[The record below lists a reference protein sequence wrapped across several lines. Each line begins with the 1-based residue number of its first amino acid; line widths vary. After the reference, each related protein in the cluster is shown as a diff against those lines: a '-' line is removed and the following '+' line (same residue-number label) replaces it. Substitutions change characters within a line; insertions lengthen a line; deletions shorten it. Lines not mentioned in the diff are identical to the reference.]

1 MGLNFKGWKKNW
13 SLMSAFFSADE
24 ISIITKKLKHLKSE
38 NVVFCSFE
46 NRFARSGGLATVIT
60 NILPSLKES
69 NSIPQVILIT
79 PFYPHIMDRKKLKST
94 GIKFDVSFAGSSVRA
109 KLYEHTWTYTVPAR
123 GKIREY
129 YIEAKDFFK
138 ARNKLKDPYLYVEEN
153 KEQNNNILLNNALF
167 YCKAVPFA
175 LNALGI
181 TENIVFHLHEWQ
193 TAFISLTSKEAMLNR
208 TLSSCATVQTM
219 HNSYDC
225 TVEWKE
231 LKKILSKPRRP
242 SLAVISE
249 QSLSAYQ
256 IGLQLV
262 DAPLTT
268 VSENF
273 ADELTSDII
282 QTKHYAPHLQKIL
295 KANRTYGVNN
305 GMFVDF
311 SPEFPKKEK
320 HSVDEIKNIKLK
332 NRKALL
338 KILDSY
344 KPKDRFG
351 ELTYRDKSITKLPD
365 NVPIVVMSGR
375 LDPIQKGYFVLLRAI
390 EKFAS
395 DEIKFILAPLPV
407 DPSHLD
413 YFYEVACKCK
423 GNVTV
428 FPLRMQKGY
437 RELQTGSTFGV
448 MPSIYEPFGAA
459 VEYMASGTVVIG
471 RATGG
476 LVDQID
482 SRSGFLFKEDSVFY
496 KPENIKS
503 FIDSGNI
510 MQIGKT
516 NAWAESMADN
526 LYETLTKATA
536 MYQNRPARYYRLI
549 QNGFKKASHFNWEKA
564 AKKYFQVYNMINKA

>member
-1 MGLNFKGWKKNW
+1 MNLNFKGWKKNW
-13 SLMSAFFSADE
+13 SLMSTFFSADE
-24 ISIITKKLKHLKSE
+24 ISNITKKLKQLKAD
-38 NVVFCSFE
+38 NVVFCAFE

-69 NSIPQVILIT
+69 NKIPTVMLMT
-79 PFYPHIMDRKKLKST
+79 PFYPHIMDRNKIRST
-94 GIKFDVSFAGSSVRA
+94 NVRFDVPFAGSSVRA
-109 KLYEHTWTYTVPAR
+109 KLYEHTWTYTVPVR
-123 GKIREY
+123 GKITEY
-129 YIEAKDFFK
+129 YIEAKGFFDS
-138 ARNKLKDPYLYVEEN
+138 RNKLRDPYIYNEIDKAE
-153 KEQNNNILLNNALF
+153 NNNILLHNALF

-181 TENIVFHLHEWQ
+181 TENIIFHLHEWQ
-193 TAFISLTSKEAMLNR
+193 TAFISLTSKEAMLKG
-208 TLSSCATVQTM
+208 TLHSGASVQTM
-219 HNSYDC
+219 HNSYDS
-225 TVEWKE
+225 TVEWRE
-231 LKKILSKPRRP
+231 LKKILTRPRKS
-242 SLAVISE
+242 SLSAISE
-249 QSLSAYQ
+249 HSLSAYQ

-282 QTKHYAPHLQKIL
+282 QTRHYAPHLQNIL
-295 KANRTYGVNN
+295 KASRTYGINN

-311 SPEFPKKEK
+311 SFEFPKKEK
-320 HSVDEIKNIKLK
+320 HTVEEIKKIKLK

-338 KILDSY
+338 KVLASF

-390 EKFAS
+390 EKFAC
-395 DEIKFILAPLPV
+395 DTIKFILAPLPV
-407 DPSHLD
+407 NPSHLD

-428 FPLRMQKGY
+428 FPLRMKKGY

-482 SRSGFLFKEDSVFY
+482 SKSGFLFKEDAVFY
-496 KPENIKS
+496 NQKNIRD
-503 FIDSGNI
+503 FIESGDI
-510 MQIGKT
+510 MQIRKT
-516 NAWAESMADN
+516 NAWAESMANN
-526 LYETLTKATA
+526 LYDTLTKTKAL
-536 MYQNRPARYYRLI
+536 YQNRPAQYYRLI
-549 QNGFKKASHFNWEKA
+549 QRGFKKVSDFNWEKA
-564 AKKYFQVYNMINKA
+564 AKKYYQVYNMINKA

>member
-13 SLMSAFFSADE
+13 SLMSTFFSADE
-24 ISIITKKLKHLKSE
+24 ISIITNKLKHLKTD

-69 NSIPQVILIT
+69 NNIPKVILIT
-79 PFYPHIMDRKKLKST
+79 PFYPHIMDRKKLRST
-94 GIKFDVSFAGSSVRA
+94 GIKFNVPFAGKSVRA
-109 KLYEHTWTYTVPAR
+109 KLYEYTWTYKDPVR

-129 YIEAKDFFK
+129 YIEAKDFFN
-138 ARNKLKDPYLYVEEN
+138 ARNKLKDPYVYVQES

-193 TAFISLTSKEAMLNR
+193 TAFISLTAKEAMLKG
-208 TLSSCATVQTM
+208 TISSGATVQTM
-219 HNSYDC
+219 HNSYDS

-231 LKKILSKPRRP
+231 LKKILTRPRRP
-242 SLAVISE
+242 SLAGISE

-273 ADELTSDII
+273 AEELTSDII
-282 QTKHYAPHLQKIL
+282 QTRHYAPHLQNIL
-295 KANRTYGVNN
+295 KANKTYGVNN

-311 SPEFPKKEK
+311 PPEFPDKEK
-320 HSVDEIKNIKLK
+320 HSVDEIRKLKLK

-351 ELTYRDKSITKLPD
+351 ELTYRNKSITRLPD

-390 EKFAS
+390 EKFAC

-407 DPSHLD
+407 NPSHLD

-428 FPLRMQKGY
+428 FPLRMKKGY

-482 SRSGFLFKEDSVFY
+482 SKSGFLFKEDAVFY

-510 MQIGKT
+510 MQISKT

-526 LYETLTKATA
+526 LYETLTKAAA
-536 MYQNRPARYYRLI
+536 MYQNRPAQYYSLI
-549 QNGFKKASHFNWEKA
+549 KNGFKKASQFNWEKA
-564 AKKYFQVYNMINKA
+564 AKKYYQVYNMINKA

>member
-1 MGLNFKGWKKNW
+1 MNLHFKGWKKNW

-24 ISIITKKLKHLKSE
+24 ISTITEKLTHLKAD
-38 NVVFCSFE
+38 NVVFCAFE

-60 NILPSLKES
+60 NILPSLKEF
-69 NSIPQVILIT
+69 NNIPTVMLMT
-79 PFYPHIMDRKKLKST
+79 PYYPHIMDRKNIRST
-94 GIKFDVSFAGSSVRA
+94 NIRFDVPFASSSVRA
-109 KLYEHTWTYTVPAR
+109 KLYEHTWTYTVPVR
-123 GKIREY
+123 GKINEY
-129 YIEAKDFFK
+129 YIEAKGFFDS
-138 ARNKLKDPYLYVEEN
+138 RNRLKDPYIYNEIDKAEN
-153 KEQNNNILLNNALF
+153 NTMLLHNALF

-181 TENIVFHLHEWQ
+181 TENIIFHLHEWQ
-193 TAFISLTSKEAMLNR
+193 TAFIALTSKEAMLKG
-208 TLSSCATVQTM
+208 TLHSGASVQTM
-219 HNSYDC
+219 HNSYDS
-225 TVEWKE
+225 TVAWRE
-231 LKKILSKPRRP
+231 LRKILTRPRKP
-242 SLAVISE
+242 SLSAISE

-282 QTKHYAPHLQKIL
+282 QTRHYAPHLQNIL
-295 KANRTYGVNN
+295 RASRTYGINN
-305 GMFVDF
+305 GMFVEF
-311 SPEFPKKEK
+311 SPAFPKKDN
-320 HSVDEIKNIKLK
+320 HSIDEIKKIKLK
-332 NRKALL
+332 NRKSLL
-338 KILDSY
+338 KVLDTY

-351 ELTYRDKSITKLPD
+351 ELTYRGKSITKLPD

-390 EKFAS
+390 EKFS
-395 DEIKFILAPLPV
+395 IDTIKFVLAPLPV
-407 DPSHLD
+407 NPSHLD

-428 FPLRMQKGY
+428 FPLRMKKGY

-482 SRSGFLFKEDSVFY
+482 SKSGFLFKEDAVFY
-496 KPENIKS
+496 KQENIRN
-503 FIDSGNI
+503 FIESGNI
-510 MQIGKT
+510 MQIRKT

-526 LYETLTKATA
+526 LYDTLTKTTA
-536 MYQNRPARYYRLI
+536 LYQNRPAQYYRLI
-549 QNGFKKASHFNWEKA
+549 QRAFKKVSDFNWEKA
-564 AKKYFQVYNMINKA
+564 AKKYYQVYNMVNRI

>member
-24 ISIITKKLKHLKSE
+24 ISSITKKLKHLKSD

-69 NSIPQVILIT
+69 NKIPNVILIT
-79 PFYPHIMDRKKLKST
+79 PFYPNIMDRKKLRSSN
-94 GIKFDVSFAGSSVRA
+94 IQFNVPFAGSSVRA
-109 KLYEHTWTYTVPAR
+109 KLYEYTWTYSDPAR

-129 YIEAKDFFK
+129 YIEAKDFFDS
-138 ARNKLKDPYLYVEEN
+138 RNKLKDPYVYSEKNREL
-153 KEQNNNILLNNALF
+153 NNSILLLNALF
-167 YCKAVPFA
+167 YCKAVPVA
-175 LNALGI
+175 MNALGI
-181 TENIVFHLHEWQ
+181 TENIIFHLHEWQ
-193 TAFISLTSKEAMLNR
+193 TAFISLTSKEAMLKG
-208 TLSSCATVQTM
+208 TLHSCATVQTM
-219 HNSYDC
+219 HNSYDS

-231 LKKILSKPRRP
+231 LKKILTRPRKP
-242 SLAVISE
+242 SLSGISE

-273 ADELTSDII
+273 AEELTSDII
-282 QTKHYAPHLQKIL
+282 QTKHYAPHLQNIL

-311 SPEFPKKEK
+311 SPEFPDKEN
-320 HSVDEIKNIKLK
+320 HSIDEIKNIKLK

-338 KILDSY
+338 KVLQSY

-365 NVPIVVMSGR
+365 SVPIVIMSGR

-390 EKFAS
+390 EKFAI
-395 DEIKFILAPLPV
+395 DTIKFILAPLPV
-407 DPSHLD
+407 NPSHLD

-428 FPLRMQKGY
+428 FPLRMKKGY

-471 RATGG
+471 RSTGG

-482 SRSGFLFKEDSVFY
+482 STCGFLFKEDAVFY

-503 FIDSGNI
+503 FIDSGEI
-510 MQIGKT
+510 MQTRKT

-526 LYETLTKATA
+526 LYETLTKATS
-536 MYQNRPARYYRLI
+536 MYQNRPAQYYRLI
-549 QNGFKKASHFNWEKA
+549 QKGFKKTSKFNWEIA

>member
-1 MGLNFKGWKKNW
+1 MALNFKGWKKNW

-24 ISIITKKLKHLKSE
+24 ISNITKKLKQLKPD
-38 NVVFCSFE
+38 NVVFCAFE

-69 NSIPQVILIT
+69 NNIPTVILIT
-79 PFYPHIMDRKKLKST
+79 PFYPHIMDRKKLRSSNIRFT
-94 GIKFDVSFAGSSVRA
+94 VPFAGRSVRA
-109 KLYEHTWTYTVPAR
+109 KLYEHTWTYSVPAR

-129 YIEAKDFFK
+129 YIEAKDFFD
-138 ARNKLKDPYLYVEEN
+138 ARNKLKDPYVYVERN
-153 KEQNNNILLNNALF
+153 KKINNNMLLHNALF

-175 LNALGI
+175 LSALGI
-181 TENIVFHLHEWQ
+181 TEDIVFHLHEWQ
-193 TAFISLTSKEAMLNR
+193 TAFISLTSKEAMLNG
-208 TLSSCATVQTM
+208 TLHSGATVQTM
-219 HNSYDC
+219 HNSYDS

-231 LKKILSKPRRP
+231 LKKILTRPGKP
-242 SLAVISE
+242 SLSGIRG
-249 QSLSAYQ
+249 QSMSAYQ

-273 ADELTSDII
+273 ADELTEDII
-282 QTKHYAPHLQKIL
+282 QTRHYAPHLQNIL

-311 SPEFPKKEK
+311 SREFPKKDK
-320 HSVDEIKNIKLK
+320 HSIDEINKIKFK
-332 NRKALL
+332 SRKSLL
-338 KILDSY
+338 KVLDTY
-344 KPKDRFG
+344 KPEDRFG
-351 ELTYRDKSITKLPD
+351 ELTYKDKSIIKLPD
-365 NVPIVVMSGR
+365 NIPIVVMSGR

-390 EKFAS
+390 EKFAI
-395 DEIKFILAPLPV
+395 DTIKFILAPLPV
-407 DPSHLD
+407 NPSHLD

-428 FPLRMQKGY
+428 IPLRMKKGY

-476 LVDQID
+476 LIDQID
-482 SRSGFLFKEDSVFY
+482 SKSGFLFKEDAVFY
-496 KPENIKS
+496 RHENIKS

-510 MQIGKT
+510 MQIRKT

-526 LYETLTKATA
+526 LYKTLAKATA
-536 MYQNRPARYYRLI
+536 LYQNRPALYYKMI
-549 QNGFKKASHFNWEKA
+549 QQGFKKASQFNWEKA
-564 AKKYFQVYNMINKA
+564 AKKYYQVYNMINKA

>member
-1 MGLNFKGWKKNW
+1 
-13 SLMSAFFSADE
+13 
-24 ISIITKKLKHLKSE
+24 
-38 NVVFCSFE
+38 
-46 NRFARSGGLATVIT
+46 
-60 NILPSLKES
+60 
-69 NSIPQVILIT
+69 
-79 PFYPHIMDRKKLKST
+79 
-94 GIKFDVSFAGSSVRA
+94 
-109 KLYEHTWTYTVPAR
+109 
-123 GKIREY
+123 
-129 YIEAKDFFK
+129 
-138 ARNKLKDPYLYVEEN
+138 
-153 KEQNNNILLNNALF
+153 LF
-167 YCKAVPFA
+167 YCKAVPIA

-181 TENIVFHLHEWQ
+181 TENIVLHLHEWQ
-193 TAFISLTSKEAMLNR
+193 TAFISLTAKEAMLKG
-208 TLSSCATVQTM
+208 TLSSSATVQTM
-219 HNSYDC
+219 HNSYDS

-231 LKKILSKPRRP
+231 LKKILSKPKRP
-242 SLAVISE
+242 SLSGISE

-273 ADELTSDII
+273 AGELTSDII
-282 QTKHYAPHLQKIL
+282 QTRHYAPHLQNIL
-295 KANRTYGVNN
+295 KANKTYGINN

-311 SPEFPKKEK
+311 PPEFPNKEK
-320 HSVDEIKNIKLK
+320 HSVDEIHRIKLK

-351 ELTYRDKSITKLPD
+351 ELTYRGKSITKLPD
-365 NVPIVVMSGR
+365 NVPIIVMSGR

-390 EKFAS
+390 EKIAC

-407 DPSHLD
+407 NPSHLD

-428 FPLRMQKGY
+428 FPLRMTKGY

-482 SRSGFLFKEDSVFY
+482 SKNGFLFKEDAVFY
-496 KPENIKS
+496 KPENIKN

-510 MQIGKT
+510 MQIRKT
-516 NAWAESMADN
+516 NPWAESMADN
-526 LYETLTKATA
+526 LYETLTKAAA
-536 MYQNRPARYYRLI
+536 MYQSRPAQYYRLI
-549 QNGFKKASHFNWEKA
+549 QRGFKKASQFNWEKA